1 MLAFAT
7 QVTIMAAMIVWK
19 VGVYLF
25 HLLKTENQILNN
37 LLHFEPSE
45 KQKMVELHYLLD

>member
-1 MLAFAT
+1 MLAFST

-19 VGVYLF
+19 VGVSLS
-25 HLLKTENQILNN
+25 HLLKTKNQILNN

-45 KQKMVELHYLLD
+45 KQRMVELHYLLD